1 MLRTIG
7 SSPALRFWQGRS
19 EETGSLSGIV
29 SHAPL
34 VGMEGQGNGY
44 DKVQTILPACSKLRR
59 GPRGNSFSG
68 SPYPMLQR
76 KFDFQDVPLKK
87 ASSTLALSKPDIGPM
102 SSPSARAASIRK
114 A

>member
-7 SSPALRFWQGRS
+7 SSPALRSCQGRS

-29 SHAPL
+29 SHWAL
-34 VGMEGQGNGY
+34 HWLAWKEQGNGY

-102 SSPSARAASIRK
+102 SSP
-114 A
+114 